1 MIISATFSKPSSSV
15 PEIFGHEYKKIKV
28 KAVNVGGKASY
39 FFEFFT
45 ETQVFHSNKTESE
58 LQDFIENHAGKTFKN
73 AVIRTETEETT
84 ILSNKKGKIT
94 RLARKLEQKSPGGTE
109 LKFPKSGGRTKNY
122 ILPEG
127 KPVPF
132 LVLLGIMTDDGKIVS
147 SKFDKFRQINRFLE
161 FIDDILPEVLK
172 LKKAQSENSEN
183 RNFENQ
189 NESPE
194 NGNTEN
200 GNSENA
206 HSHSGDDVIR
216 IVDFGSGKS
225 YLTFAV
231 HYFLTEIKNLKAEIV
246 GLDLKKD
253 VIDYCA
259 GIAERLN
266 LENISFSVGNIS
278 DYKNEKSPDIII
290 TLHACDTATDFA
302 IDYAVKNNAK
312 AILSVPCCQ
321 HEINRQ
327 LDENLKRWKKS
338 SSVPELFAP
347 ILKYGIAKERFSAV
361 LTDVLRCEV
370 LEDFGYSVNLMEFID
385 MENTP
390 KNLLIRAV
398 KIQESK
404 KSDAEENDNFSGSEK
419 QMTAEKKTNEAN
431 PEKIKKAS
439 RKLIETLEI
448 KPTILTICD

>member
-73 AVIRTETEETT
+73 TVIRTEAEETT

-94 RLARKLEQKSPGGTE
+94 RLARKLEQKFPGGTE
-109 LKFPKSGGRTKNY
+109 VKVPKSGERTKNY

-172 LKKAQSENSEN
+172 LKKTQSENS
-183 RNFENQ
+183 
-189 NESPE
+189 
-194 NGNTEN
+194 EN

-206 HSHSGDDVIR
+206 HSGDDVIR

-327 LDENLKRWKKS
+327 LDENLKKWKKS

-361 LTDVLRCEV
+361 LTDVLRCEF

-398 KIQESK
+398 KIRESK
-404 KSDAEENDNFSGSEK
+404 KSDAEEKDKFSGSGK
-419 QMTAEKKTNEAN
+419 QMIAEKKTNEAN
-431 PEKIKKAS
+431 PEKTKKAS

-448 KPTILTICD
+448 KPTILTICG

>member
-73 AVIRTETEETT
+73 AVIRTESEETT

-94 RLARKLEQKSPGGTE
+94 RLARKLEQKFPGGTE
-109 LKFPKSGGRTKNY
+109 VKFPKSGERTKNY

-172 LKKAQSENSEN
+172 LKKTQSENS
-183 RNFENQ
+183 
-189 NESPE
+189 
-194 NGNTEN
+194 EN

-206 HSHSGDDVIR
+206 HSGDDVIR

-327 LDENLKRWKKS
+327 FDENLKKWKKS

-398 KIQESK
+398 KIRESK
-404 KSDAEENDNFSGSEK
+404 KSGAEEKDRFSGSGK
-419 QMTAEKKTNEAN
+419 QMIAEKKTNEAN
-431 PEKIKKAS
+431 PEKTKKAS

>member
-45 ETQVFHSNKTESE
+45 ETQVFHSNKTEIE
-58 LQDFIENHAGKTFKN
+58 FQDFIENHAGKTFKN
-73 AVIRTETEETT
+73 TVIRTEAEETT

-94 RLARKLEQKSPGGTE
+94 RLARKLEQKFPGGTE
-109 LKFPKSGGRTKNY
+109 VKVPKSGERTKNY

-172 LKKAQSENSEN
+172 LKKTQSENS
-183 RNFENQ
+183 
-189 NESPE
+189 
-194 NGNTEN
+194 EN

-206 HSHSGDDVIR
+206 HSGDDVIR

-327 LDENLKRWKKS
+327 LDENLKKWKKS

-361 LTDVLRCEV
+361 LTDVLRCEF

-398 KIQESK
+398 KIRESK
-404 KSDAEENDNFSGSEK
+404 KSDAEEKDKFSGSGK
-419 QMTAEKKTNEAN
+419 QMIAEKKTNEAN
-431 PEKIKKAS
+431 PEKTKKAS

-448 KPTILTICD
+448 KPTILTICG

>member
-1 MIISATFSKPSSSV
+1 M
-15 PEIFGHEYKKIKV
+15 
-28 KAVNVGGKASY
+28 
-39 FFEFFT
+39 
-45 ETQVFHSNKTESE
+45 
-58 LQDFIENHAGKTFKN
+58 
-73 AVIRTETEETT
+73 
-84 ILSNKKGKIT
+84 
-94 RLARKLEQKSPGGTE
+94 
-109 LKFPKSGGRTKNY
+109 
-122 ILPEG
+122 
-127 KPVPF
+127 
-132 LVLLGIMTDDGKIVS
+132 
-147 SKFDKFRQINRFLE
+147 
-161 FIDDILPEVLK
+161 
-172 LKKAQSENSEN
+172 
-183 RNFENQ
+183 
-189 NESPE
+189 
-194 NGNTEN
+194 
-200 GNSENA
+200 
-206 HSHSGDDVIR
+206 IR

-327 LDENLKRWKKS
+327 LDENLKKWKKS

-398 KIQESK
+398 KIRESK
-404 KSDAEENDNFSGSEK
+404 KSGAEEKDKFSGSGK
-419 QMTAEKKTNEAN
+419 QMIAEKKTNEAN
-431 PEKIKKAS
+431 PEKTKKAS

>member
-15 PEIFGHEYKKIKV
+15 PEIFGREYKKIKV
-28 KAVNVGGKASY
+28 KAVNAGGKASY

-73 AVIRTETEETT
+73 AVIRTEREETT
-84 ILSNKKGKIT
+84 ILSNKKGKVT
-94 RLARKLEQKSPGGTE
+94 RLSKKIGQKFPAESERRFPEACGTE
-109 LKFPKSGGRTKNY
+109 VKFTESGERTKNY

-161 FIDDILPEVLK
+161 FVDDILPEVLK
-172 LKKAQSENSEN
+172 LKKTQSENSEN
-183 RNFENQ
+183 GNFEN
-189 NESPE
+189 
-194 NGNTEN
+194 GT
-200 GNSENA
+200 
-206 HSHSGDDVIR
+206 SGDDVIR
-216 IVDFGSGKS
+216 VVDFGSGKS

-259 GIAERLN
+259 GISERLN

-278 DYKNEKSPDIII
+278 EYKNEKPADIVI

-302 IDYAVKNNAK
+302 LDYAVKNNAK

-338 SSVPELFAP
+338 LQIPEDFAP
-347 ILKYGIAKERFSAV
+347 ILKYGIAKERFSAL

-370 LEDFGYSVNLMEFID
+370 LEDSGYSVNLMEFID

-398 KIQESK
+398 KIRESK
-404 KSDAEENDNFSGSEK
+404 KSDSEKKDKFSGSGK
-419 QMTAEKKTNEAN
+419 QMVSEKKTDEAN
-431 PEKIKKAS
+431 PEKTEKAS
-439 RKLIETLEI
+439 RKITETLEI
-448 KPTILTICD
+448 KPTIFNL

>member
-94 RLARKLEQKSPGGTE
+94 RLSRKLEQKFPGGSE
-109 LKFPKSGGRTKNY
+109 VKFPKSGGRTKNY

-172 LKKAQSENSEN
+172 LKKNQSENSEN
-183 RNFENQ
+183 GNF
-189 NESPE
+189 
-194 NGNTEN
+194 
-200 GNSENA
+200 ENA
-206 HSHSGDDVIR
+206 HSHSGGDVIR

-259 GIAERLN
+259 SIAERLN

-302 IDYAVKNNAK
+302 LDYAVKNNAK

-385 MENTP
+385 VENTP

-404 KSDAEENDNFSGSEK
+404 KSDAEEKDRFSGSEK
-419 QMTAEKKTNEAN
+419 QIIAEKKTNEAN
-431 PEKIKKAS
+431 PKKTKKAS
-439 RKLIETLEI
+439 RKLLETLEI
-448 KPTILTICD
+448 KPTIFNL

>member
-45 ETQVFHSNKTESE
+45 ETQVFHSNKTERE

-73 AVIRTETEETT
+73 AVIRTESEETT

-94 RLARKLEQKSPGGTE
+94 RLARKLEQKFPGGTE
-109 LKFPKSGGRTKNY
+109 VKFPKSGERTKNY
-122 ILPEG
+122 ILSEG

-172 LKKAQSENSEN
+172 LKKTQSENSEN
-183 RNFENQ
+183 GNFEN
-189 NESPE
+189 
-194 NGNTEN
+194 
-200 GNSENA
+200 A
-206 HSHSGDDVIR
+206 HSGDDVIR

-321 HEINRQ
+321 HEINCQ
-327 LDENLKRWKKS
+327 LDENLKKWKKS

-398 KIQESK
+398 KIRESK
-404 KSDAEENDNFSGSEK
+404 KSDAEEKDKFSGSGK
-419 QMTAEKKTNEAN
+419 QMIAEKKTNEAN
-431 PEKIKKAS
+431 PEKTKKAS

-448 KPTILTICD
+448 KPTILTICG

>member
-73 AVIRTETEETT
+73 AVIRTEAEETS

-94 RLARKLEQKSPGGTE
+94 RLARKLEQKFPGGTE
-109 LKFPKSGGRTKNY
+109 VKFPKSGERTKNY

-161 FIDDILPEVLK
+161 FIDDILPEVLN
-172 LKKAQSENSEN
+172 LKKTQSENS
-183 RNFENQ
+183 
-189 NESPE
+189 
-194 NGNTEN
+194 EN

-206 HSHSGDDVIR
+206 HSGDDVIR

-278 DYKNEKSPDIII
+278 DYKNEKSLDIII
-290 TLHACDTATDFA
+290 TLHACDMATDFA

-327 LDENLKRWKKS
+327 LDENLKKWKKS

-398 KIQESK
+398 KIRESK
-404 KSDAEENDNFSGSEK
+404 KSGAEEKDRFSGSGK
-419 QMTAEKKTNEAN
+419 QMIAEKK
-431 PEKIKKAS
+431 KKKAS

>member
-73 AVIRTETEETT
+73 AVIRTESEETT

-94 RLARKLEQKSPGGTE
+94 RLARKLEQKFPGGTE
-109 LKFPKSGGRTKNY
+109 VKFPKSGERTKNY

-172 LKKAQSENSEN
+172 LKKTQSENS
-183 RNFENQ
+183 
-189 NESPE
+189 
-194 NGNTEN
+194 EN

-206 HSHSGDDVIR
+206 HSGDDVIR

-278 DYKNEKSPDIII
+278 DYKNEKSLDIII
-290 TLHACDTATDFA
+290 TLHACDMATDFA

-327 LDENLKRWKKS
+327 LDENLKKWKKS

-398 KIQESK
+398 KIRESK
-404 KSDAEENDNFSGSEK
+404 KSDAEEKDKFSGSGK
-419 QMTAEKKTNEAN
+419 QMIAEKKTNE
-431 PEKIKKAS
+431 AS

>member
-73 AVIRTETEETT
+73 AVIRTEAEETT
-84 ILSNKKGKIT
+84 ILSNKKGKII
-94 RLARKLEQKSPGGTE
+94 RLARKLEQKFPGGTE
-109 LKFPKSGGRTKNY
+109 VKFPKSGERTKNY

-172 LKKAQSENSEN
+172 LKKTQSENS
-183 RNFENQ
+183 
-189 NESPE
+189 
-194 NGNTEN
+194 EN

-206 HSHSGDDVIR
+206 HSGDDVIR

-327 LDENLKRWKKS
+327 LDENLKKWKKS

-398 KIQESK
+398 KIRESK
-404 KSDAEENDNFSGSEK
+404 KSDAEEKDKFSGSGK
-419 QMTAEKKTNEAN
+419 QMIAEKKTNEAN
-431 PEKIKKAS
+431 PEKTKKAS

-448 KPTILTICD
+448 KPTILTICG